1 MTSYVRPACL
11 ALAFVAT
18 AVPASAQ
25 TWFYEPD
32 VPRARV
38 YLTALRAALL
48 LRARGLPTA
57 DLRVARL

>member
-32 VPRARV
+32 VPRG
-38 YLTALRAALL
+38 T
-48 LRARGLPTA
+48 GL
-57 DLRVARL
+57 